1 MAMTRSS
8 AVQSQAIS
16 YSDAQD
22 RQGPHWRLFMLA
34 LISSIMVLAQV
45 VMAQARPE
53 SLAPLA
59 EQVSPAVVNITT
71 TTVIEGRSGPQG
83 IVPEGSP
90 FEDFFR
96 EFQDRNR
103 GEGSN
108 GDTPRPR
115 RSSALGS
122 GFVISEDGY
131 IVTNNHV
138 IEEADEI
145 EIEFFPGD
153 GQPMQPLP
161 AKVVGTDPTTDIAL
175 LKVEAPMP
183 LKFVNFGDSDTAR
196 VGDWVVAMGN
206 PLGQGFSVSAGI
218 VSARNREL
226 SGSYDDYI
234 QTDAAINRGNSG
246 GPLFNMDGDVVGVN
260 TAILSPNGGSI
271 GIGFSMAS
279 NVVSKVV
286 KQLKDFGETRRGW
299 LGVRIQDVTDDVAEA
314 MGLDAAKGALVT
326 DVPDGPAKDAG
337 MLSGDVILSFDGTEV
352 EDTRG
357 LVRTVGNTEVGKT
370 VRVVVY
376 REGKT
381 ETLKVTLG
389 RREEAERQASA
400 SGDDNDGAPEQTE
413 KQLLGLSVGVLT
425 DELRGELNV
434 PEGTNGLVIM
444 SVDETSEAWEKGLR
458 AGDVITEAGQQ
469 KVTGIADLEAR
480 IDEAKEAG
488 RKSLLLLVRRS
499 GEPRFVALNLS
510 E

>member
-1 MAMTRSS
+1 
-8 AVQSQAIS
+8 
-16 YSDAQD
+16 
-22 RQGPHWRLFMLA
+22 
-34 LISSIMVLAQV
+34 
-45 VMAQARPE
+45 
-53 SLAPLA
+53 
-59 EQVSPAVVNITT
+59 
-71 TTVIEGRSGPQG
+71 
-83 IVPEGSP
+83 
-90 FEDFFR
+90 
-96 EFQDRNR
+96 
-103 GEGSN
+103 
-108 GDTPRPR
+108 
-115 RSSALGS
+115 
-122 GFVISEDGY
+122 
-131 IVTNNHV
+131 
-138 IEEADEI
+138 
-145 EIEFFPGD
+145 
-153 GQPMQPLP
+153 
-161 AKVVGTDPTTDIAL
+161 
-175 LKVEAPMP
+175 
-183 LKFVNFGDSDTAR
+183 
-196 VGDWVVAMGN
+196 
-206 PLGQGFSVSAGI
+206 
-218 VSARNREL
+218 
-226 SGSYDDYI
+226 
-234 QTDAAINRGNSG
+234 
-246 GPLFNMDGDVVGVN
+246 MDGDVVGVN